1 MRKLLLFLVLL
12 LGTVSA
18 TADTD
23 YPYLTFQTS
32 DGTKV
37 SVSVS
42 ELTIS
47 ISGTTLTAGSES
59 FTLSNI
65 SKMYFS
71 TTDESSTDI
80 QTIRIA
86 DLTDEDEV
94 EIFDLQGK
102 RITKNSLRQGVYI
115 VRTREGISK
124 IAVK

>member
-1 MRKLLLFLVLL
+1 MRKLLLFLGLL
-12 LGTVSA
+12 WGMVSA
-18 TADTD
+18 LADTE

-47 ISGTTLTAGSES
+47 ISGTTLTAGSQS
-59 FTLSNI
+59 FTLTNI

-71 TTDESSTDI
+71 TSDESSTDI
-80 QTIRIA
+80 QTVRIS
-86 DLTDEDEV
+86 DLTDDDEV

-102 RITKNSLRQGVYI
+102 QVPKNGIRQGVYI

>member
-37 SVSVS
+37 SISVS

-80 QTIRIA
+80 QTIRMS
-86 DLTDEDEV
+86 DLTDDEV

-102 RITKNSLRQGVYI
+102 RVQKTGLRQGVYI
-115 VRTREGISK
+115 VRTKEGISK

>member
-1 MRKLLLFLVLL
+1 MRTFLLFLGLL
-12 LGTVSA
+12 WGTVSA
-18 TADTD
+18 TADAD

-47 ISGTTLTAGSES
+47 ISGTTLTAGSQS
-59 FTLSNI
+59 FTLTNI

-71 TTDESSTDI
+71 TSDESSTDI
-80 QTIRIA
+80 QTVRIS

-102 RITKNSLRQGVYI
+102 RVQKTGIRQGVYI

>member
-1 MRKLLLFLVLL
+1 MRKLLLFLGLL

-18 TADTD
+18 TADAD
-23 YPYLTFQTS
+23 YPYLTFLTS

-65 SKMYFS
+65 SKMYFTAS
-71 TTDESSTDI
+71 DESSTDI
-80 QTIRIA
+80 QTIRIS
-86 DLTDEDEV
+86 DLTEDDEV

-102 RITKNSLRQGVYI
+102 RIPKNSLRQGVYI
-115 VRTREGISK
+115 VRNKEGISK

>member
-23 YPYLTFQTS
+23 YPYLTFLTS

-65 SKMYFS
+65 SKMYFTAS
-71 TTDESSTDI
+71 DESSTDI
-80 QTIRIA
+80 QTIQIS

-102 RITKNSLRQGVYI
+102 RIPKNSIRQGVYI

>member
-1 MRKLLLFLVLL
+1 MFLVLL
-12 LGTVSA
+12 LGMVSA

-59 FTLSNI
+59 FTLTNI

-80 QTIRIA
+80 QTIRIS
-86 DLTDEDEV
+86 DLTDDDEV

-102 RITKNSLRQGVYI
+102 RVPKNGLRQGVYI